1 MRSETIHR
9 KASLCKGASVR
20 SRLASIIPGIILSS
34 ALVPASALAQQA
46 ATPAT
51 PPLDEIL
58 LRMQTNLWDYL
69 SSVPDFFADE
79 HVVSEIKQEG
89 SRGIKTTTD
98 SVFRLVRS
106 HEVGE
111 AHTFTESRE
120 VKLVNKKPAK
130 GENLRGPAI
139 FGGAFSS
146 GVTLVSL
153 EMSRCFDYTLQPQG
167 ELDKAPAIIIDYA
180 FKPDMLHDDGCPG
193 PEKESG
199 RAFIDPA
206 NFRLLRVE
214 STVPR
219 HKDNNGLTVLWR
231 WTIDYAPVAFD
242 GKQFWMP
249 KTITSQADAFDGSA
263 VWNFTATYTNY
274 HKLSVSSHIIT
285 DTNANPP
292 PKN

>member
-1 MRSETIHR
+1 
-9 KASLCKGASVR
+9 VR
-20 SRLASIIPGIILSS
+20 SRLASIILCS
-34 ALVPASALAQQA
+34 ALVPASVLAQQA
-46 ATPAT
+46 APSANAPAT
-51 PPLDEIL
+51 PELNDIL

-69 SSVPDFFADE
+69 STVPDFFADE

-89 SRGIKTTTD
+89 ARGIKTTTD

-106 HEVGE
+106 HGVGE

-130 GENLRGPAI
+130 GQELRGPAI

-146 GVTLVSL
+146 GITLVSL

-167 ELDKAPAIIIDYA
+167 LLDKTPALIIDYA
-180 FKPDMLHDDGCPG
+180 FKPDMLKDDGCPG

-199 RAFIDPA
+199 RAFIDPV

-214 STVPR
+214 DTVPR
-219 HKDNNGLTVLWR
+219 HKDNNGMTVLWR
-231 WTIDYAPVAFD
+231 WSIDYAPVTFD

-249 KTITSQADAFDGSA
+249 KTITSRADAFDGSA

-274 HKLSVSSHIIT
+274 HKLSVSSHIVP
-285 DTNANPP
+285 DTTGNPP

>member
-1 MRSETIHR
+1 
-9 KASLCKGASVR
+9 VQ
-20 SRLASIIPGIILSS
+20 SRLAGIISGIILSS
-34 ALVPASALAQQA
+34 ALVPASLLAQQA
-46 ATPAT
+46 APPGNPPVP
-51 PPLDEIL
+51 PPLSDLL
-58 LRMQTNLWDYL
+58 LRLQTNLWDYL

-89 SRGIKTTTD
+89 SRGVKTTTD

-106 HEVGE
+106 RDIGE

-120 VKLVNKKPAK
+120 IKLVNKKPAK

-139 FGGAFSS
+139 FVGAFSS
-146 GVTLVSL
+146 GVTIVSL
-153 EMSRCFDYTLQPQG
+153 EMSRCFDYTLQPMGQ
-167 ELDKAPAIIIDYA
+167 LDKVPALIVDYA
-180 FKPDMLHDDGCPG
+180 FKPDMLTDDGCPG

-214 STVPR
+214 ATIPR

-231 WTIDYAPVAFD
+231 WSIDYAPVTFD
-242 GKQFWMP
+242 NKQFWMP
-249 KTITSQADAFDGSA
+249 KIITSRADAFDGSA

-292 PKN
+292 PR